1 MKNKKVD
8 NIELVKVENLLEIT
22 KDITIEDETFK
33 KLMFIYNK
41 KPMNLANKQ
50 ADSLVFLCF
59 MKSIIKPRNN
69 D

>member
-33 KLMFIYNK
+33 KLIYIFN
-41 KPMNLANKQ
+41 
-50 ADSLVFLCF
+50 SY
-59 MKSIIKPRNN
+59 
-69 D
+69 